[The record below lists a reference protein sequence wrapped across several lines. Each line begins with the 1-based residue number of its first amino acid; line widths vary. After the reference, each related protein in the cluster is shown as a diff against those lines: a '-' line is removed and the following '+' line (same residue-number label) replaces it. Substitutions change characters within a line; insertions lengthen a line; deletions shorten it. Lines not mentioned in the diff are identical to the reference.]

1 MALWTD
7 VIKPADLTGFSR
19 TVAEAYDAAGTLATI
34 LPNQQVDDVVF
45 SWKVNA
51 RSNDVAQYRSF
62 DAETP
67 IGTSAGVEELVAKL
81 APVGLKKLLSEYDQ
95 LRRRGA
101 NSPETIQA
109 AADRLATEVT
119 KATIDRVER
128 LRGEALVTG
137 RLVINENGVRQTVDF
152 ERKAEFTK
160 TAGVLWSAANA
171 DPIADIEAWRAE
183 YVAENG
189 EEPTDIIVS
198 GRVFSALTKSDAVRG
213 YFGNSAPTL
222 LTRDA
227 VNSIVASYGLPTLSV
242 YDRTV
247 AGTRVIAD
255 NRVIMA
261 NRNAGATVW
270 GTTVE
275 ADDPRY
281 GLAGGDLP
289 GLVAGAYKEDDP
301 NVVWIRANAITLP
314 VLANSNLTIAATV
327 L

>member
-7 VIKPADLTGFSR
+7 QINPADLTGFSR
-19 TVAEAYDAAGTLATI
+19 TVADVYDGEGTLASV
-34 LPNQQVDDVVF
+34 LPNQRVDDVVF
-45 SWKVNA
+45 SWTING
-51 RSNDVAQYRSF
+51 RSQDVASYRAF

-67 IGTSAGVEELVAKL
+67 IGTSAGAEEKVAKL
-81 APVGLKKLLSEYDQ
+81 APVGLKKLLTEYDQ

-101 NSPETIQA
+101 NSPESLQA
-109 AADRLATEVT
+109 AADRLASEVA
-119 KATIDRVER
+119 KATVDRVER

-137 RLVINENGVRQTVDF
+137 GLAINENRVVQNVDF
-152 ERKAEFTK
+152 GRRGDFTK
-160 TAGVLWSAANA
+160 TAGTLWSAAGA
-171 DPIADIEAWRAE
+171 DPIADLVAWRGQ

-189 EEPTDIIVS
+189 QEPSAIIVS
-198 GRVFSALTKSDAVRG
+198 SRIFGVLAKNDAVRS
-213 YFGNSAPTL
+213 YFGDAAPRL

-227 VNSIVASYGLPTLSV
+227 VNSVVTGLGLPALSV

-247 AGTRVIAD
+247 AGARVVAD
-255 NRVIMA
+255 NRVLMVSGD
-261 NRNAGATVW
+261 AGATVW

-289 GLVAGAYKEDDP
+289 GLVVGAHKEDDP
-301 NVVWIRANAITLP
+301 AVVWIRANAITLP
-314 VLANSNLTIAATV
+314 ILANPNLTISATV